1 MYEVNPTESG
11 LYAYWKMNEVKD
23 NKIPD
28 ASGNN
33 RFLTLQG
40 QAGKSGRQT
49 IQLHEEEKG
58 VKITE

>member
-1 MYEVNPTESG
+1 MYEVKNTESG
-11 LYAYWKMNEVKD
+11 LYAYWKMNEVKN

-28 ASGNN
+28 VSGNN
-33 RFLTLQG
+33 RDLILRG
-40 QAGKSGRQT
+40 QANKNGRLT